1 MQVSYTYLCKNERI
15 YGIEMVTC
23 EVKDVILMEGEDM
36 QGAWGRP
43 PRNDLW
49 KDLQALALWVLII
62 GVVGYVI
69 FPNFFKEIY
78 SKLSLSDTATQT
90 STLDGDYTLGTT
102 TNPDP
107 NAVVSPQTVI
117 GQDLSSVTS
126 ALYNNG
132 KNEISSGYWVI
143 FVAEGEFKQLA
154 VSSEAYAFI
163 LPLIESDQSVEGKS
177 TVILAANGQIKN
189 FKVSDEIYA
198 IINNMS
204 LIVGR
209 AAK

>member
-1 MQVSYTYLCKNERI
+1 
-15 YGIEMVTC
+15 
-23 EVKDVILMEGEDM
+23 MEGEGM
-36 QGAWGRP
+36 QGTWGRP

-69 FPNFFKEIY
+69 FPSFFKDIY
-78 SKLSLSDTATQT
+78 SKLSVTDTAS
-90 STLDGDYTLGTT
+90 STLDGNYTLDYS
-102 TNPDP
+102 TNLDT
-107 NAVVSPQTVI
+107 NAVDPQTVL
-117 GQDLSSVTS
+117 GQDLSSVTK

-143 FVAEGEFKQLA
+143 FVADGEFKQLA

-177 TVILAANGQIKN
+177 TVILVANGQIKN
-189 FKVSDEIYA
+189 FKVSEEIYA
-198 IINNMS
+198 IINNMA

-209 AAK
+209 APK